1 MTGLRV
7 EFSRNGRQRNGC
19 SDLFQDLSEG
29 RGVRFVE
36 REILAEQRCGDCSQT
51 GMRSQRSEKCLWE
64 ISRRPWSER
73 AARNRENGCWRSK
86 EAQVCNGGS
95 QISQV
100 ACDDVADKS
109 IDIDIEP
116 EQIRDAASESV
127 SVVGHEIMT
136 MDSHE
141 HGLNIDDRIDQE
153 QQVDG
158 TGLHCHL
165 EGDACGQVARHDDQG
180 SGRPCMLHKLH
191 NFKEVGLHAPQ
202 GRLFQFAVAQP

>member
-1 MTGLRV
+1 M
-7 EFSRNGRQRNGC
+7 
-19 SDLFQDLSEG
+19 
-29 RGVRFVE
+29 
-36 REILAEQRCGDCSQT
+36 
-51 GMRSQRSEKCLWE
+51 
-64 ISRRPWSER
+64 
-73 AARNRENGCWRSK
+73 
-86 EAQVCNGGS
+86 
-95 QISQV
+95 

-191 NFKEVGLHAPQ
+191 NLQEVGLHASQ
-202 GRLFQFAVAQP
+202 GRLFQLAVAQPQMVGVVVPQDAESVMRQVVGQGHGI